1 MNIKQ
6 LKLGVHLFELR
17 LFRGRGYRLYM
28 DDVLMCALPYD
39 DPKSAAV
46 VYIKQLLIERERY
59 YHERVQEAQSH
70 LTQYQEALKELG

>member
-1 MNIKQ
+1 
-6 LKLGVHLFELR
+6 
-17 LFRGRGYRLYM
+17 
-28 DDVLMCALPYD
+28 MCALPYD